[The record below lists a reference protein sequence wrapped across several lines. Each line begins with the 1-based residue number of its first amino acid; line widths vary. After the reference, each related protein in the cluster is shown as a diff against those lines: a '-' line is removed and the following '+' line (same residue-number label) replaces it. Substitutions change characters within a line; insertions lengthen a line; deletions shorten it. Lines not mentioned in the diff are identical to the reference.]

1 MKLKLLFLFLFIASN
16 AYALNFKQKLILK
29 TVKNVAKHYPDKHGK
44 TFEHTAMAI
53 CMTETSGG
61 RVRFGDKQLLRKGIK
76 KASYGI
82 MQVRLGTARF
92 VAKSFK
98 LRDIQRMSDL
108 ELIKKMIHSDLFNA
122 KIGVLYIVW
131 CSNHSKSYFE
141 TVSRYN
147 GGRVNHTYFNKV
159 QKNMRLLKKYAL

>member
-1 MKLKLLFLFLFIASN
+1 MSIRVFMLLVLFFTQSYGLD
-16 AYALNFKQKLILK
+16 FKQKIILK
-29 TVKNVAKHYPDKHGK
+29 TVKNVALNYPDKNGR
-44 TFEHTAMAI
+44 TFGDTAMAI

-61 RVRFGDKQLLRKGIK
+61 KLKFGDAQLLKKGIK

-92 VAKSFK
+92 VAKAFK
-98 LRDIQRMSDL
+98 LRSIQQMSDL
-108 ELIKKMIHSDLFNA
+108 ELIKMMMHDNLFNA

-147 GGRVNHTYFNKV
+147 GGRTNHKYFNKV
-159 QKNMRLLKKYAL
+159 KKNLKLLKKYNL

>member
-1 MKLKLLFLFLFIASN
+1 MKYLFIIFLFVCQLN
-16 AYALNFKQKLILK
+16 ALDFKQKLILK
-29 TVKNVAKHYPDKHGK
+29 TVKNVALHYPNKNGK
-44 TFEHTAMAI
+44 TFEYTAMAI

-61 RVRFGDKQLLRKGIK
+61 KVNFGDKQLLKKGIK

-92 VAKSFK
+92 MAKKFNLK
-98 LRDIQRMSDL
+98 DVHKMSDL
-108 ELIKKMIHSDLFNA
+108 ELIKKMMHDNLFNA

-131 CSNHSKSYFE
+131 CSNNSKSYFE

-147 GGRVNHTYFNKV
+147 GGKVNHPYFNKV
-159 QKNMRLLKKYAL
+159 QKNLKLIKKHNL

>member
-1 MKLKLLFLFLFIASN
+1 MKIRFLILILVLLSQ
-16 AYALNFKQKLILK
+16 AYSLDFKQKLILK
-29 TVKNVAKHYPDKHGK
+29 TVKNVASHYPDKKGR
-44 TFEHTAMAI
+44 TFEDTAMAI

-61 RVRFGDKQLLRKGIK
+61 KLNFGDAQLLKKGIK

-92 VAKSFK
+92 VAKAFK
-98 LRDIQRMSDL
+98 LVAVQRMSDL
-108 ELIKKMIHSDLFNA
+108 ELIQEMMHNNLFNA
-122 KIGVLYIVW
+122 KIGVLYLVW

-147 GGRVNHTYFNKV
+147 GGRVNHPYYNRV
-159 QKNMRLLKKYAL
+159 QKNLKLLKKYKL

>member
-1 MKLKLLFLFLFIASN
+1 MKFLILSLFLFCQVN
-16 AYALNFKQKLILK
+16 ALDFKQKLILK
-29 TVKNVAKHYPDKHGK
+29 TVKNVASHYPDNKGQ
-44 TFEHTAMAI
+44 TFEDTAMAI

-61 RVRFGDKQLLRKGIK
+61 KLNFGDAQLLKKGIK

-92 VAKSFK
+92 VAKVFK
-98 LRDIQRMSDL
+98 LRSVQSMSDL
-108 ELIKKMIHSDLFNA
+108 QLIKKMMHNNLFNA

-147 GGRVNHTYFNKV
+147 GGRVNHPYYNRV
-159 QKNMRLLKKYAL
+159 QKNLKLLRKHNL